1 MLEIVFLFVLASAW
15 ILFASIQDL
24 RKREVANWVSFS
36 LAIFA
41 LGFRFFYSLFSDSVG
56 WGFFIQ
62 GIIGLGVFIILGNVL
77 YYGRMFAGGDAKL
90 MMALGAVL
98 GFSESFFVNLKIYV
112 TFIFLFLL
120 AGALYGLVATL
131 RLSMKN
137 FKAFKKDFI
146 KRLSKNKI
154 SLMIIMAIGVG
165 IIIFGLFESIF
176 VPFGILVFVFP
187 YLYFYA
193 RSVDQT
199 CMVREVK
206 VSEISEGEW
215 LAQSVKVG
223 NKTILSKW
231 DGLSLEEL
239 RLIRKKY
246 KTIKIKQGIPFV
258 PVFLIAFLVLI
269 YLWQSG
275 LWNAFW

>member
-41 LGFRFFYSLFSDSVG
+41 LGFRFFYSLFYDSAG

-62 GIIGLGVFIILGNVL
+62 GVIGLGIFIILGNVL

-90 MMALGAVL
+90 MMAFGDVL